1 MGLVYKLL
9 ELRAAFHLAGSV
21 RVSQT
26 SPTWVTFGAL
36 VAALVLIVDIVF
48 LATGGIDLKVGAL
61 IAGLAIAR
69 LI

>member
-1 MGLVYKLL
+1 M
-9 ELRAAFHLAGSV
+9 